1 MNIKKSKKKSGGKRI
16 GAGRTPK
23 FSEQTTTFSCRVP
36 ISKKI
41 ELTEYVKYK
50 LSEWSKEA
58 LNMIHD
64 EN

>member
-1 MNIKKSKKKSGGKRI
+1 MKSKKEVKKQGGKRI

-23 FSEQTTTFSCRVP
+23 FSEETTTLSCRVP
-36 ISKKI
+36 ISKKT
-41 ELTEYVKYK
+41 ELTEYVNAK

-64 EN
+64 EQ